1 MEIILGHLE
10 FIYVAFQIFTKLS
23 RDIKDILK
31 SQTELLEIKLQCLKW
46 KKYTELELMA
56 EYTLQK
62 RILVNVNTYQ
72 EKLYKMKC
80 KEKGF

>member
-46 KKYTELELMA
+46 KKIYWIGTNGRVHIA
-56 EYTLQK
+56 EENISECEYISRET
-62 RILVNVNTYQ
+62 I
-72 EKLYKMKC
+72 
-80 KEKGF
+80 